1 MHKSLLKLITILVF
15 LVGDCPAETLGNG
28 TLQTRIVPNTPAII
42 PTNKNIFRGWG
53 YLVSR
58 LQSDGISKEQTKS
71 IYNNPKMPHFE
82 TIFFSLNPK
91 EHPRSY
97 TQFSTPS
104 KLKLARDF
112 LQKNAQTFTRAE
124 RELNVDRRAIAA
136 ILLVETN
143 CGRFTGKDLIINR
156 LSRLAAIGEPSNIR
170 ANYKIQKEKDS
181 SVRLEDTI
189 SRAKYLEETFYPE
202 IPALIKIANKR
213 KLDVFSVK
221 GSPAGAFGI
230 PQFLPSS
237 YLKFGTDGNRD
248 GIISLFSSHDAIWST
263 ANYLAAF
270 GWKNDLSHEKKR
282 GVIWKY
288 NHSDAYIDAV
298 LKVASLL

>member
-1 MHKSLLKLITILVF
+1 MLKHSVKLVLIIIFVVNNCF
-15 LVGDCPAETLGNG
+15 AESLGNVA
-28 TLQTRIVPNTPAII
+28 LQTKIIPSTAEQI

-58 LQSDGISKEQTKS
+58 LQTDGISKEQTKN
-71 IYNNPKMPHFE
+71 IYNNPRMPRFE
-82 TIFFSLNPK
+82 TIYFSLNPK

-112 LQKNAQTFTRAE
+112 LQQNFQSFAHAE
-124 RELNVDRRAIAA
+124 RDLNVDRRAIAA

-156 LSRLAAIGEPSNIR
+156 LSRLAAIGEPGNIR
-170 ANYKIQKEKDS
+170 ANYKIQKEKDNS
-181 SVRLEDTI
+181 IKLEDVI
-189 SRAKYLEETFYPE
+189 SRARYLEETFYPE

-213 KLDVFSVK
+213 KLDVFTVK

-248 GIISLFSSHDAIWST
+248 GIISLFSNNDAIWST

-270 GWKNDLSHEKKR
+270 GWKNDLSHEQKR
-282 GVIWKY
+282 AVIWRY